1 MLYNKNPLAMFI
13 GVAVIVWV
21 LTFAQLGGTKYTE
34 KISKIGLIGGI
45 AVPIL
50 IFEYRLS
57 CLLHDW
63 WKIANRFKR

>member
-1 MLYNKNPLAMFI
+1 MLLHPCCFSYVFNVDALYKNPLAMFI

-45 AVPIL
+45 AIPIL
-50 IFEYRLS
+50 ILN
-57 CLLHDW
+57 
-63 WKIANRFKR
+63 IA